1 MLATFSFYIL
11 SAMPARS
18 PGAIVGDF
26 ANPIERPFFLSLRP
40 TPRRDVSIP
49 FACLLSASFLR
60 LRRFF
65 SIDITPSRLPIARTE
80 KFRTTQQSVRF
91 FYWLLS
97 CFRYSK
103 RAPFLSAPSYFFC
116 HSFYSSPRGR
126 QQRTTERR
134 QQGFY
139 DRVSC
144 EERKTREII
153 LALISVPYR
162 RYVDNREFP
171 CRCMARYENEGRS
184 SWSEVLFT
192 LDYVQ
197 LLWHRYTV
205 P

>member
-97 CFRYSK
+97 CFRHSK
-103 RAPFLSAPSYFFC
+103 RALPLRPFVFLLPFFLLI
-116 HSFYSSPRGR
+116 S
-126 QQRTTERR
+126 T
-134 QQGFY
+134 
-139 DRVSC
+139 
-144 EERKTREII
+144 RKTAKDNGTTSARILRSRVARREK
-153 LALISVPYR
+153 
-162 RYVDNREFP
+162 
-171 CRCMARYENEGRS
+171 NEGNHPRAD
-184 SWSEVLFT
+184 LC
-192 LDYVQ
+192 
-197 LLWHRYTV
+197 TV
-205 P
+205 

>member
-1 MLATFSFYIL
+1 MRPSAFTSFQPCRL
-11 SAMPARS
+11 VLPARLSVILRTRLSVHSFS
-18 PGAIVGDF
+18 PFVPRLAEMF
-26 ANPIERPFFLSLRP
+26 PSLSP
-40 TPRRDVSIP
+40 
-49 FACLLSASFLR
+49 ACFQASFLR

-126 QQRTTERR
+126 RQRTTERR
-134 QQGFY
+134 QRGFY
-139 DRVSC
+139 DRVSR
-144 EERKTREII
+144 EERKMREII
-153 LALISVPYR
+153 LVLISVPYR